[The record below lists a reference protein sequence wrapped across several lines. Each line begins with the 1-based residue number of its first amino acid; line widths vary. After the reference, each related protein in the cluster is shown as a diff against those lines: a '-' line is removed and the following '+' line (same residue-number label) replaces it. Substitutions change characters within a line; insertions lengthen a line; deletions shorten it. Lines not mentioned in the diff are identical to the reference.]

1 MFKCDSFDW
10 TNLSNLRKS
19 YSCIDDPMATKKFN
33 PKSDMESTSAP
44 RFLKYSIAFAI
55 RVSQNSIFLSKPAEI
70 TWPTVTIKK
79 GISNTKGVID
89 WMIQHAFLMSH
100 NQATHLTNTVAL
112 YIPRNGI
119 KHNKSYINARES
131 MYTNTSLRNQK
142 RKMTYSTLKI
152 T

>member
-19 YSCIDDPMATKKFN
+19 YSCIDDPMATKKFD

-55 RVSQNSIFLSKPAEI
+55 RMSQNSIFLSKPAEI

-89 WMIQHAFLMSH
+89 WMILQAFLMSH
-100 NQATHLTNTVAL
+100 NQATQLTYTVAL
-112 YIPRNGI
+112 YIPRNRI
-119 KHNKSYINARES
+119 KHGLNYPINKA
-131 MYTNTSLRNQK
+131 TPL
-142 RKMTYSTLKI
+142 
-152 T
+152 